1 MAHSMLRHKDNGS
14 SPSGKAQDFDSCTRW
29 FESSWPSYGRVAQVV
44 EHLTFNQVVRGSNPR
59 TLTYLV
65 PWFSV
70 GLNKCGCGGTGRRA
84 RLRIQSLRG
93 AGSSPVI
100 RIQLN
105 IIRPVIYRSNRGTF
119 TKKVSFFA
127 FFMDFKEKAEKEKKK
142 QYLNISVENI
152 RIEIVSFTDSNYM
165 LI

>member
-1 MAHSMLRHKDNGS
+1 MAHSMLRHKDNGP

-59 TLTYLV
+59 TLTHLV
-65 PWFSV
+65 PWSSV
-70 GLNKCGCGGTGRRA
+70 GLKKCGCGGTGRRA

-105 IIRPVIYRSNRGTF
+105 ITKSIIYRSNRGTF
-119 TKKVSFFA
+119 TQKGFFFLQELPKELPMKKGTA
-127 FFMDFKEKAEKEKKK
+127 CRRCALARRRRKEEAVFRF
-142 QYLNISVENI
+142 LC
-152 RIEIVSFTDSNYM
+152 
-165 LI
+165 